1 MSHRPRKI
9 KPLNPEEQH
18 QILQY
23 IGSNKKD
30 LSTPESHS
38 TKKRRRSTGEK
49 SSNKRVNL
57 PSDTQ
62 SKEEASNSST
72 KEALAQQQITE
83 RMSNIQVNKT
93 DSNSPMLEEIMKME
107 ARLTVSI
114 TTGRQNDISELESRL
129 NENIKST
136 IGSSIKE
143 ALKVMQ
149 SSICTSVQNNPTI
162 KSHSKEIEGL
172 HEENLRLNRKVQQLS
187 AEQHKMKNQ
196 LTKIES
202 KHLDQSLIIRGI
214 MEEFKE
220 TEAIICE
227 KIHQILS
234 NIMQGD
240 TGEEKVIAARRILI
254 KNCKWLGCFNSK

>member
-1 MSHRPRKI
+1 M
-9 KPLNPEEQH
+9 
-18 QILQY
+18 
-23 IGSNKKD
+23 
-30 LSTPESHS
+30 
-38 TKKRRRSTGEK
+38 TGEK
-49 SSNKRVNL
+49 SSSNKRANL

-62 SKEEASNSST
+62 SKEEASDKST

-149 SSICTSVQNNPTI
+149 SSICTSV
-162 KSHSKEIEGL
+162 
-172 HEENLRLNRKVQQLS
+172 
-187 AEQHKMKNQ
+187 
-196 LTKIES
+196 
-202 KHLDQSLIIRGI
+202 
-214 MEEFKE
+214 
-220 TEAIICE
+220 
-227 KIHQILS
+227 
-234 NIMQGD
+234 
-240 TGEEKVIAARRILI
+240 
-254 KNCKWLGCFNSK
+254 